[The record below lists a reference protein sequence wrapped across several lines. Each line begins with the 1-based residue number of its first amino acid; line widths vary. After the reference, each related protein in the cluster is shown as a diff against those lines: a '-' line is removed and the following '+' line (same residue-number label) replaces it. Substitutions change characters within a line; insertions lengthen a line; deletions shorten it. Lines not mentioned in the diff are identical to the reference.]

1 MSAAATAAGYLYA
14 RGRLAKSDLN
24 GQVDKETSPHTAQSQ
39 SSRRLGP
46 KVVLR
51 QGQSQPVKQARTP
64 RIEYRKRRFCLVP
77 SVT

>member
-24 GQVDKETSPHTAQSQ
+24 RQVGTESSLHTAQSR
-39 SSRRLGP
+39 SSRHLELM
-46 KVVLR
+46 VVLR
-51 QGQSQPVKQARTP
+51 QGQSQPVKQVRTP

>member
-24 GQVDKETSPHTAQSQ
+24 GQVDTASSVHTQSQ
-39 SSRRLGP
+39 SRRLEP

-51 QGQSQPVKQARTP
+51 QGQSQPVKPARTP
-64 RIEYRKRRFCLVP
+64 RIEYRKRRFWLVP

>member
-14 RGRLAKSDLN
+14 RGRLAKSDLD
-24 GQVDKETSPHTAQSQ
+24 GQVDTESSLHTARSQ
-39 SSRRLGP
+39 SSRRLEP

-51 QGQSQPVKQARTP
+51 QGQSQPVKQVRTP